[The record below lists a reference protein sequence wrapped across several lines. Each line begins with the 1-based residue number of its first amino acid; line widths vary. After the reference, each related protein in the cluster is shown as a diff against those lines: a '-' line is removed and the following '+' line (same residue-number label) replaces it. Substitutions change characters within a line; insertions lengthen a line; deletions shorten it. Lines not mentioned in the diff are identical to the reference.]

1 MSKINYKKWS
11 TLIGGGLIHFTFG
24 AFTFGNFSPY
34 LTSYLREITGSDIRY
49 ATSNWIQTSSL
60 VALSI
65 TSVLTGLFIS
75 RFHPSHVLLL
85 FFGLVIQSYKFKK
98 NLK

>member
-24 AFTFGNFSPY
+24 AFSFGNFSPY
-34 LTSYLREITGSDIRY
+34 LTSYLREMTGSDIRY
-49 ATSNWIQTSSL
+49 STSNWIQTSTMI
-60 VALSI
+60 ALYI

-75 RFHPSHVLLL
+75 RFRPNHVLILL
-85 FFGLVIQSYKFKK
+85 IGSFIQSYI
-98 NLK
+98 